1 MTRDNHAGMWVLSD
15 SEMLTFSIYAD
26 QAAKSFRKK
35 GKGAKAMAR
44 EAAQISDH
52 IDSILQETPYYK
64 RLTIMLEQAYS
75 KTGK

>member
-1 MTRDNHAGMWVLSD
+1 MKRDNYAGMWILSD
-15 SEMLTFSIYAD
+15 SEMFRFSIYAE

-44 EAAQISDH
+44 EAAQTADH

-64 RLTIMLEQAYS
+64 RLTIMIDEVYKNNS
-75 KTGK
+75 

>member
-1 MTRDNHAGMWVLSD
+1 MKRDNYAGMWILSD
-15 SEMLTFSIYAD
+15 SEMLRFSIYAE

-44 EAAQISDH
+44 EAAQTADQ

-64 RLTIMLEQAYS
+64 RLTIMIDEVY
-75 KTGK
+75 KGKS